1 MGNVGLG
8 LAPGAE
14 YVEPRGAEPG
24 RAPKPLCAAFVLP
37 HSGHRVKVQK
47 AGHRES
53 TVGMGMSLSCA
64 RTPPESRP
72 SEGLKIQCWT
82 GVKASFLSSRA
93 SHGSSASH
101 IPLETSP

>member
-8 LAPGAE
+8 LAAGAE

-24 RAPKPLCAAFVLP
+24 RAPKPPCAAFVLP

-53 TVGMGMSLSCA
+53 TGRGHGYE
-64 RTPPESRP
+64 PELCQDPSRKQTLRRAQDP
-72 SEGLKIQCWT
+72 VLDRCQGL
-82 GVKASFLSSRA
+82 FL
-93 SHGSSASH
+93 
-101 IPLETSP
+101 IV